1 MKTDDLGRRVIGLSS
16 RNKLSIIDFSKTASE
31 VAQTDSQIRHID
43 RLDDLVRRVRL
54 TPVMEK
60 KLLDWNLS
68 ITLSEELG
76 ETIACVTE
84 QTDV

>member
-43 RLDDLVRRVRL
+43 RPDDLVRRVRNL
-54 TPVMEK
+54 TLVIK
-60 KLLDWNLS
+60 KA
-68 ITLSEELG
+68 T
-76 ETIACVTE
+76 
-84 QTDV
+84 